1 MKVKAKENLPRNYKS
16 VGLSFEVWNKLNSFE
31 EVELDSIPEKY
42 KNKIEVISNNSK
54 KVEQKAPKKKEVK

>member
-1 MKVKAKENLPRNYKS
+1 MIVKAKEALPRNYKS
-16 VGLSFEVWNKLNSFE
+16 VGISFEVWEKLNSME

-42 KNKIEVISNNSK
+42 KNKIEVISDNSK